1 MGDHKKRTREAN
13 KNTKHIQIID
23 AKRGKTRVAK
33 SRLGSVFAS
42 DWLFRWR
49 EVFSNQSQSVV
60 KAQLVRKL
68 CTVRLTRKW
77 AINQTAKEN
86 QPRFKTFLKTYSHGN
101 QRLQISRLSS
111 SFWSFSLAG
120 ISSCPSHFF
129 KRDYREN
136 KCAAVVWAPCRL
148 SKLQLEW
155 DSRRLKAR
163 RALSNHRY
171 KSPNVK
177 CPLITELN

>member
-60 KAQLVRKL
+60 KATLVRKL
-68 CTVRLTRKW
+68 CTVRLTRKL

-86 QPRFKTFLKTYSHGN
+86 QLRSKTFLKTYSHGN
-101 QRLQISRLSS
+101 QSLQISPLSS
-111 SFWSFSLAG
+111 SFCSFSLAG
-120 ISSCPSHFF
+120 IYSCPSHFF
-129 KRDYREN
+129 EDYCER
-136 KCAAVVWAPCRL
+136 KCAAVVWTPCRL
-148 SKLQLEW
+148 SKLQVEW
-155 DSRRLKAR
+155 DSRRLKTR
-163 RALSNHRY
+163 QALSNHRY
-171 KSPNVK
+171 KSPNVI